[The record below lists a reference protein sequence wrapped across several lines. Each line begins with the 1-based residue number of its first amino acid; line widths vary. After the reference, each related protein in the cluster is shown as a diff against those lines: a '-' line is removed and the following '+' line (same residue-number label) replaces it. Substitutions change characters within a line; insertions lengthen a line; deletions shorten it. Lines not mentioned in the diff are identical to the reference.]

1 MRRLL
6 VSFWRFARAN
16 TPNDNGTLAVAR
28 LGLCQKGKSMKQL
41 IIAITLLASFSANAA
56 GLPCSIHPKKGIAE
70 ADLASLAKVTREDAE
85 STALKAVNVS
95 SATVSSG
102 ELEAEGGCLI
112 YSFDIQIP
120 GKKSIVEVTVD
131 AGTGKVLAQKHESP
145 KAQAAEKAADVAAA
159 AKK

>member
-1 MRRLL
+1 MMQL
-6 VSFWRFARAN
+6 V
-16 TPNDNGTLAVAR
+16 
-28 LGLCQKGKSMKQL
+28 
-41 IIAITLLASFSANAA
+41 IAA
-56 GLPCSIHPKKGIAE
+56 GIILTSLGASAAELPCSIHSKKGVSD
-70 ADLASLAKVTREDAE
+70 ADLPALAKVMREDAE

-102 ELEAEGGCLI
+102 ELETEGGCLI

-131 AGTGKVLAQKHESP
+131 AGTGKVLAQKHEGP
-145 KAQAAEKAADVAAA
+145 RAQAAEKAADAAGA